1 MLVHLTITNSL
12 TDISFLETQE
22 ILLKAA
28 LIDRSVE
35 SATLSIHRLVQAT
48 IMNRLSTQERT
59 TYFDLVVRLL
69 GKSFPDSWRSG
80 PGYTYS
86 SWNKCEMCLPHVEFI
101 VQQAGKYELCASEP
115 LHLAELLL
123 RCSW

>member
-1 MLVHLTITNSL
+1 VLVHLTITNSL

-28 LIDRSVE
+28 LIDRSAE

-86 SWNKCEMCLPHVEFI
+86 SWDKCEMCLPHVEFI
-101 VQQAGKYELCASEP
+101 VQQAEKYKLRASEP
-115 LHLAELLL
+115 LHFAELLL

>member
-1 MLVHLTITNSL
+1 M
-12 TDISFLETQE
+12 SFLETQE

-48 IMNRLSTQERT
+48 IMNRLSTKERT

-101 VQQAGKYELCASEP
+101 VQQAEKYELCASEP
-115 LHLAELLL
+115 LHLVELLL

>member
-1 MLVHLTITNSL
+1 VLHHLTITNSL
-12 TDISFLETQE
+12 TDMSFLEAQE

-35 SATLSIHRLVQAT
+35 DATLSIHRLVQAT

-59 TYFDLVVRLL
+59 TYFDQVVRLL

-101 VQQAGKYELCASEP
+101 VHQAGKYKLCASEP
-115 LHLAELLL
+115 LHLVELLL

>member
-1 MLVHLTITNSL
+1 MR
-12 TDISFLETQE
+12 FLETQE

-35 SATLSIHRLVQAT
+35 SENLSIHRLVQAT

-59 TYFDLVVRLL
+59 TYFDLAVRMLWR
-69 GKSFPDSWRSG
+69 SFPDSWRLG

-101 VQQAGKYELCASEP
+101 VKQAGKYELCASEP
-115 LHLAELLL
+115 LHFVELLL